1 MKACTNRASRIICQT
16 KVIFYFNLLS
26 FNMQIHWEIGSP
38 LEPASS
44 GHSRNCNLCHFR
56 VDFIVA
62 AWLELVCTHT
72 TLAEVWR
79 SLNWK
84 SHSHLQKRTFVTS
97 LLSFLQLVLVC
108 ASSSAWLSHKH
119 LSTLNQKLNHHS
131 KLVYIRTI
139 LFISWGFFLHVLS
152 VYMVVK
158 TFQLLTMG
166 LCTFIFTGGLHLCKG

>member
-1 MKACTNRASRIICQT
+1 MQQREKYVLLVLWMKACTNRASRIICQT
-16 KVIFYFNLLS
+16 KVIFYFHLLS

-97 LLSFLQLVLVC
+97 LLSPSPSYNWCWFVPHPQHD
-108 ASSSAWLSHKH
+108 SATSISPP
-119 LSTLNQKLNHHS
+119 STKNS
-131 KLVYIRTI
+131 TI
-139 LFISWGFFLHVLS
+139 TVN
-152 VYMVVK
+152 
-158 TFQLLTMG
+158 
-166 LCTFIFTGGLHLCKG
+166 

>member
-1 MKACTNRASRIICQT
+1 MNESLYKQSYSDYLSNNSNILSVET

-44 GHSRNCNLCHFR
+44 GHSRNCNLCHFS

-62 AWLELVCTHT
+62 AWLELLCTHT

-97 LLSFLQLVLVC
+97 LL
-108 ASSSAWLSHKH
+108 ALSDLK
-119 LSTLNQKLNHHS
+119 
-131 KLVYIRTI
+131 V
-139 LFISWGFFLHVLS
+139 
-152 VYMVVK
+152 
-158 TFQLLTMG
+158 LLTIGVG
-166 LCTFIFTGGLHLCKG
+166 LCLILSMTHPQTSLHPLENSTITVNSFIYKLYCLYLQFFFCMCCLYIW